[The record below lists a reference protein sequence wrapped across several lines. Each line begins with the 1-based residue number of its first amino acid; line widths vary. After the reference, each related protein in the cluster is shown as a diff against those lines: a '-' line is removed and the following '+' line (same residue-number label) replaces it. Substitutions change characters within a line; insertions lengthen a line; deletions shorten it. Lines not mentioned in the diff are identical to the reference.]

1 MINLVTED
9 PMPASPCNR
18 ICCLNH
24 SDVCLGCGRTL
35 QEIKDWHTAD
45 KTQKLQIL
53 QNSQWRLT
61 AKTQFDLRHP
71 VANPSE

>member
-9 PMPASPCNR
+9 SMPASPCNR

-35 QEIKDWHTAD
+35 QEIKDWHSAD

-53 QNSQWRLT
+53 QNSQQRLT
-61 AKTQFDLRHP
+61 AKPQFDLRHP
-71 VANPSE
+71 VTTPSE

>member
-1 MINLVTED
+1 
-9 PMPASPCNR
+9 MPASPCNR

-45 KTQKLQIL
+45 KIQKLDIL
-53 QNSQWRLT
+53 QLAQRRLET
-61 AKTQFDLRHP
+61 QPQFDLKRP
-71 VANPSE
+71 LVSPSE